1 MELYFE
7 INFSTCA
14 DLNPAL
20 NLLSTFMLSCRYECH
35 RVVGFWSSPPVT
47 WWKFSNHFCLDIWV
61 CYTHTNR
68 VYCTSF
74 ENHQLTHRQKEWT
87 LSRSQRITS
96 NLGANTPKWFYQ
108 CLKDL
113 WSWKLC
119 RKLARLWEF
128 RPFYDEGIPS
138 TAKAAPYSNWAKAK
152 LNRFYGHIVFHFHIQ
167 HLHPSL
173 S

>member
-61 CYTHTNR
+61 CYTHTHKPCVLYIIWKSSAHAPTKRMNAL
-68 VYCTSF
+68 S
-74 ENHQLTHRQKEWT
+74 LTADNVEPWSKHTEMI
-87 LSRSQRITS
+87 LSVSKGPLKLKIVSEISQTVGISTILRRTHTEHSKSCSILE
-96 NLGANTPKWFYQ
+96 LG
-108 CLKDL
+108 
-113 WSWKLC
+113 
-119 RKLARLWEF
+119 
-128 RPFYDEGIPS
+128 
-138 TAKAAPYSNWAKAK
+138 
-152 LNRFYGHIVFHFHIQ
+152 
-167 HLHPSL
+167 
-173 S
+173 